1 MLVRAFFDLHEK
13 SLVDMLEAIKH
24 PWPWYVAG
32 ALIGLTVPYLLLVG
46 NKSFGISSSLRHLCA
61 ACLPANIKFF
71 KYDWKKEAW
80 NLFFVGGIVAGA
92 MVGATALANPEPL
105 AVAEPTAAYLAGK
118 GITDNTGLMP
128 TEIFSWQNL
137 FSLRGFVFFV
147 LGGFLVGFGTRYAG
161 GCTSGHAIMGLSSLQ
176 WPSLV
181 ATCCF
186 MVGGILMTWFILPYL
201 LTL

>member
-1 MLVRAFFDLHEK
+1 
-13 SLVDMLEAIKH
+13 MLELLKQ

-32 ALIGLTVPYLLLVG
+32 ALIGLTVPFLLLVG

-61 ACLPANIKFF
+61 ACLPANINFF

-80 NLFFVGGIVAGA
+80 NLFFVGGIALGA
-92 MVGATALANPEPL
+92 LIGAQLLSDPNPVVL
-105 AVAEPTAAYLAGK
+105 AEPTAAYLAEK
-118 GITDNTGLMP
+118 GITDTSSLMP
-128 TEIFSWQNL
+128 SEIFSWDQL
-137 FSLRGFVFFV
+137 FTLRGFIFFV
-147 LGGFLVGFGTRYAG
+147 FGGFMVGFGTRYAG

-186 MVGGILMTWFILPYL
+186 MIGGIVMTWFILPFL